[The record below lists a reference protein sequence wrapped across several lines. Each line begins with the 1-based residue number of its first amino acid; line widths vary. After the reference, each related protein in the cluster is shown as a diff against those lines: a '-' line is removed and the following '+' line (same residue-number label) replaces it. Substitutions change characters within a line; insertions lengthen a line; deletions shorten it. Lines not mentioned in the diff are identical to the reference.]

1 MVAPERSNGL
11 AAGPVLEARNVS
23 KTFDGTIRA
32 LQNVSVT
39 INEGEIVGVLGENGA
54 GKSTLM
60 KILGGVYPPDEG
72 TWIYRGEEE
81 PFPTDPAEA
90 AERGIAVVHQERGIV
105 PALKVFEYLFLG
117 HEELKHAGARIMD
130 TAAMREQSAA
140 LLDEFGID
148 VDADAFLYD
157 VPPAAQ
163 KMIEIA
169 RAVALI
175 RRKKSSPERYPI
187 VILDEPTAPLSPE
200 ERELLFGYLERLKAR
215 SSFVLVTHNLG
226 EVIRLCDRVYVLR
239 DGQEV
244 AAYSIQEDQVT
255 ERDLITAVAGAK
267 ASEILAEPGSTCP
280 PDAEVILEVRNL
292 SRARAYTDISFQL
305 REGECVGLY
314 GPKGCGKAE
323 VLRTLAGLLPFDEGS
338 LLIQGQAARASEGV
352 PTRLRKGV
360 GYFTGEFER
369 ELFFNL
375 PVAANVS
382 IINMSKIA
390 QRLGFLNLRHEQE
403 MAHRVI
409 ERLRVKAAH
418 PRGSC
423 RPLSGGNKQKVSL
436 GRWLERRPKI
446 LLLENPTIGV
456 DVGARQEI
464 YQALLEMK
472 REGIA
477 LVLVSD
483 DTKEYVTLCDRVVF
497 MRDGKAE
504 RSLDGAAFA
513 EVVGS

>member
-1 MVAPERSNGL
+1 MTAT
-11 AAGPVLEARNVS
+11 PVLEARSVS

-32 LQNVSVT
+32 LQDVSVA
-39 INEGEIVGVLGENGA
+39 IYEGEIVGVLGENGA

-60 KILGGVYPPDEG
+60 KILGGVHPPDEG
-72 TWIYRGEEE
+72 EWIYRGRKES
-81 PFPTDPAEA
+81 FPSNPAEA
-90 AERGIAVVHQERGIV
+90 AERGVAVVHQEQGII

-117 HEELKHAGARIMD
+117 HEELKHAGARILD
-130 TAAMREQSAA
+130 AAAMRAQSVE
-140 LLDEFGID
+140 LLREFDID
-148 VDADAFLYD
+148 VDADAFLYE

-169 RAVALI
+169 RAVSLI

-200 ERELLFGYLERLKAR
+200 ERELLFGYLESLKSR

-239 DGQEV
+239 DGREV
-244 AAYSIQEDQVT
+244 ARYAVREDQVT
-255 ERDLITAVAGAK
+255 ERDLITAVAGARV
-267 ASEILAEPGSTCP
+267 SEAADQPRGTVA
-280 PDAEVILEVRNL
+280 PDAPVVLQVRGL
-292 SRARAYTDISFQL
+292 TRARSYSGISFEL
-305 REGECVGLY
+305 RAGECVGLY

-323 VLRTLAGLLPFDEGS
+323 VVRTLAGLLAFDAGS
-338 LLIQGQAARASEGV
+338 LEIHGQPARPREGV
-352 PTRLRKGV
+352 PVRLQKGV
-360 GYFTGEFER
+360 GYFTGELER

-382 IINMSKIA
+382 MVNLNKIA
-390 QRLGFLNLRHEQE
+390 RKLGLLKLGDERE
-403 MAHRVI
+403 MARRVI

-418 PRGSC
+418 PHGSC
-423 RPLSGGNKQKVSL
+423 RSLSGGNKQKVSL
-436 GRWLERRPKI
+436 GRWLERRPRI

-477 LVLVSD
+477 LILVSD

-504 RSLDGAAFA
+504 RSLDGVAFA
-513 EVVGS
+513 EVVAS

>member
-72 TWIYRGEEE
+72 TWIYRGQEE

-130 TAAMREQSAA
+130 AAAMREQSAA

-456 DVGARQEI
+456 DVGWGCPR
-464 YQALLEMK
+464 
-472 REGIA
+472 REAGHQRPPA
-477 LVLVSD
+477 GS
-483 DTKEYVTLCDRVVF
+483 
-497 MRDGKAE
+497 
-504 RSLDGAAFA
+504 GAGGLRA
-513 EVVGS
+513 GQQ

>member
-1 MVAPERSNGL
+1 MDAPERSARVT
-11 AAGPVLEARNVS
+11 AAPVLEARSVS

-32 LQNVSVT
+32 LQDVSVA
-39 INEGEIVGVLGENGA
+39 IHEGEIVGVLGENGA

-60 KILGGVYPPDEG
+60 KILGGVYPPDQGE
-72 TWIYRGEEE
+72 WVYRGQRES
-81 PFPTDPAEA
+81 FPSNPAEA
-90 AERGIAVVHQERGIV
+90 AERGVAVVHQEQGIV

-117 HEELKHAGARIMD
+117 HEEVKRGGGRILD
-130 TAAMREQSAA
+130 TAAMREQSEEI
-140 LLDEFGID
+140 LREFGID
-148 VDADAFLYD
+148 VDADAFLYE

-175 RRKKSSPERYPI
+175 RRKKSSASRYPI

-200 ERELLFGYLERLKAR
+200 ERELLFGYLEGLKSR
-215 SSFVLVTHNLG
+215 SSFVLVTHNLN

-239 DGQEV
+239 DGREV
-244 AAYSIQEDQVT
+244 ARYSIHEDQVT
-255 ERDLITAVAGAK
+255 ERDLITAVAGAR
-267 ASEILAEPGSTCP
+267 ASETVAQPGSTVA
-280 PDAEVILEVRNL
+280 PDAAVVLEVRHL
-292 SRARAYTDISFQL
+292 TRARAYTDISFEL
-305 REGECVGLY
+305 RAGECVGLY

-323 VLRTLAGLLPFDEGS
+323 VLRTLAGLLPFDEG
-338 LLIQGQAARASEGV
+338 LLEIHGQAARPGEGV
-352 PTRLRKGV
+352 PARLQKGV
-360 GYFTGEFER
+360 GYFTGELER

-382 IINMSKIA
+382 MVNLAQIT
-390 QRLGFLNLRHEQE
+390 QRLGFLKLGAERE
-403 MAHRVI
+403 MALRVI
-409 ERLRVKAAH
+409 ERLRVKAAQPH
-418 PRGSC
+418 GSC
-423 RPLSGGNKQKVSL
+423 RSLSGGNKQKVSL

-504 RSLDGAAFA
+504 RSLDGVAFA
-513 EVVGS
+513 EVVVS